1 MTKEEVMRLTYGDYV
16 EYCTEQNGENTWWN
30 IGKVSHLLIYVEKV
44 AMADTL
50 IDAPYRSI
58 RPIKTTPELLVKNGF
73 VSEQVGLYKTIWTKE
88 CITIEQT
95 VSSFLMPCGLNEDID
110 VSEVHRLQQVI
121 RLINGKELI
130 V

>member
-1 MTKEEVMRLTYGDYV
+1 MTKEEAIRLMVGDYV

-44 AMADTL
+44 AMADSL
-50 IDAPYRSI
+50 IDAPYSSI
-58 RPIKTTPELLVKNGF
+58 RPIKTSPELLAKNDF
-73 VSEQVGLYKTIWTKE
+73 VPKQVGLYQTNWNKSGMTIAQ
-88 CITIEQT
+88 IEGRF
-95 VSSFLMPCGLNEDID
+95 FLPCFLNEDID
-110 VSEVHRLQQVI
+110 VSDVHRLQQVI